1 MGLSD
6 LFRVDEMKK
15 QCQELSELKQ
25 KYQELLESCEKIKGE
40 KKHLLSEVLQL
51 SRETGPLKMS
61 AITLKRSNSDMS
73 ADIDSLK
80 EFVGSLAN
88 RNRELESAFTDEH
101 GEVIEIKKL
110 LYELRA
116 EKDRLEEEIAREKEV
131 AENMRTQRERIQ
143 RDVIELK
150 ETKLLQDFGLYE
162 PMYEFAYSSQYQ
174 ERLCACRE
182 EQKHMVKAGEAA
194 VCSTSWQ
201 VNGSLAAGKK
211 MTSDNIKSA
220 LLAFN
225 TECENAIS
233 KVKFNNYESMK
244 KRIEQI
250 FKKINRMN
258 STNDI
263 KISDD
268 FLTLKF
274 NELALAY
281 EYSRKKQEEK
291 ERAREQREIER
302 ENLKVQREIEA
313 ERKRIEKEKIHYQN
327 VMARLRE
334 QMEQEKSEARKQFIR
349 EKIDA
354 ARGELAELDKALK
367 DVDYRAANERAGY
380 VYVISNI
387 GAFGEGVY
395 KIGMTRRLEPKDRID
410 ELGGASV
417 PFRFDIHAM
426 IFSDDAPKLETAL
439 HNAFADR
446 RVNMVNGRKEF
457 FRVPLEEI
465 ERVVTENYDRTV
477 DFKYLADAEQYR
489 ESLKMKGE

>member
-1 MGLSD
+1 MSVMDIFKVNRYKEDIQKLHEENAQLIEELNERD
-6 LFRVDEMKK
+6 RLLTDEHYTAIGIIRYLESLHRKLA
-15 QCQELSELKQ
+15 ELS
-25 KYQELLESCEKIKGE
+25 
-40 KKHLLSEVLQL
+40 VV
-51 SRETGPLKMS
+51 
-61 AITLKRSNSDMS
+61 A
-73 ADIDSLK
+73 SLK
-80 EFVGSLAN
+80 EV
-88 RNRELESAFTDEH
+88 
-101 GEVIEIKKL
+101 EIQKL
-110 LYELRA
+110 DKQKEA
-116 EKDRLEEEIAREKEV
+116 LEE
-131 AENMRTQRERIQ
+131 
-143 RDVIELK
+143 DVVELK

-162 PMYEFAYSSQYQ
+162 PMYDFAYSSQYQ

-182 EQKHMVKAGEAA
+182 EQKRMVKAGEAA
-194 VCSTSWQ
+194 VCKTNWT
-201 VNGSLAAGKK
+201 VNGSLSAGKK
-211 MTSDNIKSA
+211 MTNNNITSA
-220 LLAFN
+220 LLVFN
-225 TECENAIS
+225 TECENAVNR
-233 KVKFNNYESMK
+233 VKFNNYDSMK
-244 KRIEQI
+244 KRVERIY
-250 FKKINRMN
+250 KKINSLN
-258 STNDI
+258 AVNDI
-263 KISDD
+263 KISADY
-268 FLTLKF
+268 LELKMQ
-274 NELALAY
+274 ELALAY

-327 VMARLRE
+327 IMARLME

-349 EKIDA
+349 EKVDA

>member
-1 MGLSD
+1 MSVMDIFKVNRYKEDIQKLHEENAQLIEELNERD
-6 LFRVDEMKK
+6 RLLTDEHYTAIGIIRYLESLRRKLA
-15 QCQELSELKQ
+15 ELS
-25 KYQELLESCEKIKGE
+25 
-40 KKHLLSEVLQL
+40 VV
-51 SRETGPLKMS
+51 
-61 AITLKRSNSDMS
+61 A
-73 ADIDSLK
+73 SLK
-80 EFVGSLAN
+80 EV
-88 RNRELESAFTDEH
+88 
-101 GEVIEIKKL
+101 EIQKL
-110 LYELRA
+110 DKQKEA
-116 EKDRLEEEIAREKEV
+116 LEE
-131 AENMRTQRERIQ
+131 
-143 RDVIELK
+143 DVVELK

-162 PMYEFAYSSQYQ
+162 PMYDFAYSSQYQ

-182 EQKHMVKAGEAA
+182 EQKHMVKVGEAA
-194 VCSTSWQ
+194 VCNTNWT
-201 VNGSLAAGKK
+201 VNGSLSAGKK
-211 MTSDNIKSA
+211 MTNNNITSA
-220 LLAFN
+220 LLVFN
-225 TECENAIS
+225 TECENAVNR
-233 KVKFNNYESMK
+233 VKFNNYDSMK
-244 KRIEQI
+244 KRVERIY
-250 FKKINRMN
+250 KKINSLN
-258 STNDI
+258 AVNDI
-263 KISDD
+263 KISADY
-268 FLTLKF
+268 LELKMQ
-274 NELALAY
+274 ELALAY

-327 VMARLRE
+327 IMARLME

>member
-1 MGLSD
+1 MSVMDIFKVNRYKEDIQKLHKENAQLIEELNERD
-6 LFRVDEMKK
+6 RLLTDEHYAAIGIIRYLESLRRKLA
-15 QCQELSELKQ
+15 ELS
-25 KYQELLESCEKIKGE
+25 
-40 KKHLLSEVLQL
+40 VV
-51 SRETGPLKMS
+51 
-61 AITLKRSNSDMS
+61 A
-73 ADIDSLK
+73 SLK
-80 EFVGSLAN
+80 EVEIQKL
-88 RNRELESAFTDEH
+88 DKQK
-101 GEVIEIKKL
+101 EV
-110 LYELRA
+110 
-116 EKDRLEEEIAREKEV
+116 LEE
-131 AENMRTQRERIQ
+131 
-143 RDVIELK
+143 DVVELK

-162 PMYEFAYSSQYQ
+162 PMYDFAYSSQYQ

-182 EQKHMVKAGEAA
+182 EQKHMVKVGEAA
-194 VCSTSWQ
+194 VCNTNWT
-201 VNGSLAAGKK
+201 VNGSLGAGKK
-211 MTSDNIKSA
+211 MTNNNITSA
-220 LLAFN
+220 LLVFN
-225 TECENAIS
+225 TECENAVNR
-233 KVKFNNYESMK
+233 VKFNNYDSMK
-244 KRIEQI
+244 KRVERIY
-250 FKKINRMN
+250 KKINSLN
-258 STNDI
+258 AVNDI
-263 KISDD
+263 KISADYLD
-268 FLTLKF
+268 LKMQ
-274 NELALAY
+274 ELALAY

-327 VMARLRE
+327 IMARLME
-334 QMEQEKSEARKQFIR
+334 QMEQEKSETRKQFIR

>member
-1 MGLSD
+1 MSVMDIFKVNRYKEDIQKLHEENAQLIEELNERD
-6 LFRVDEMKK
+6 RLLTDEHYTAIGIIRYLESLRRKLA
-15 QCQELSELKQ
+15 ELS
-25 KYQELLESCEKIKGE
+25 
-40 KKHLLSEVLQL
+40 VV
-51 SRETGPLKMS
+51 
-61 AITLKRSNSDMS
+61 A
-73 ADIDSLK
+73 SLK
-80 EFVGSLAN
+80 EV
-88 RNRELESAFTDEH
+88 
-101 GEVIEIKKL
+101 EIQKL
-110 LYELRA
+110 DKQKEA
-116 EKDRLEEEIAREKEV
+116 LEE
-131 AENMRTQRERIQ
+131 
-143 RDVIELK
+143 DVVELK

-162 PMYEFAYSSQYQ
+162 PMYDFAYSSQYQ
-174 ERLCACRE
+174 ERLCACRD

-263 KISDD
+263 KISDE

-327 VMARLRE
+327 IMARLKE
-334 QMEQEKSEARKQFIR
+334 QIKQEKSEARKQFIR

-465 ERVVTENYDRTV
+465 ERVVTENCDQTV

>member
-1 MGLSD
+1 MSVMDIFKVNRYKEDIQKLHEENAQLIEELNERD
-6 LFRVDEMKK
+6 RLLTDEHYTAIGIIRYLESLRRKLA
-15 QCQELSELKQ
+15 ELS
-25 KYQELLESCEKIKGE
+25 
-40 KKHLLSEVLQL
+40 VV
-51 SRETGPLKMS
+51 
-61 AITLKRSNSDMS
+61 A
-73 ADIDSLK
+73 SLK
-80 EFVGSLAN
+80 EV
-88 RNRELESAFTDEH
+88 
-101 GEVIEIKKL
+101 EIQKL
-110 LYELRA
+110 DKQKEA
-116 EKDRLEEEIAREKEV
+116 LEE
-131 AENMRTQRERIQ
+131 
-143 RDVIELK
+143 DVVELK

-162 PMYEFAYSSQYQ
+162 PMYDFAYSSQYQ
-174 ERLCACRE
+174 ERLCACRD

-263 KISDD
+263 KISDE

-327 VMARLRE
+327 IMARLKE
-334 QMEQEKSEARKQFIR
+334 QIKQEKSEARKQFIR

-465 ERVVTENYDRTV
+465 ERVVTENYDQTV

-489 ESLKMKGE
+489 ESLKMKGK

>member
-1 MGLSD
+1 MGFSD
-6 LFRVDEMKK
+6 LFHVR
-15 QCQELSELKQ
+15 ELKAEILELKQ
-25 KYQELLESCEKIKGE
+25 KQENLIS
-40 KKHLLSEVLQL
+40 
-51 SRETGPLKMS
+51 
-61 AITLKRSNSDMS
+61 
-73 ADIDSLK
+73 
-80 EFVGSLAN
+80 

-101 GEVIEIKKL
+101 GEAVGIKRL
-110 LYELRA
+110 LPELRA
-116 EKDRLEEEIAREKEV
+116 EKNRLETEIAREKEET
-131 AENMRTQRERIQ
+131 ENLLTQKDAVR
-143 RDVIELK
+143 RDVVEL
-150 ETKLLQDFGLYE
+150 EEEKLMQEFGLYK
-162 PMYEFAYSSQYQ
+162 PLYDFASSEEYKDA
-174 ERLCACRE
+174 LSDCRE
-182 EQKHMVKAGEAA
+182 SQKSMMQMGAAA
-194 VCSTSWQ
+194 VCSTKWQ
-201 VNGSLAAGKK
+201 VNGSLAAGRK

-263 KISDD
+263 KISDE
-268 FLTLKF
+268 FLSLKF
-274 NELALAY
+274 NELSLAY
-281 EYSRKKQEEK
+281 EYAQKKQEEK

-302 ENLKVQREIEA
+302 ENLKVQKEIEA
-313 ERKRIEKEKIHYQN
+313 ERKRIEKERIHYEN
-327 VMARLRE
+327 LMNRLQE
-334 QMEQEKSEARKQFIR
+334 QMKAERSEARKQLIQ

-354 ARGELAELDKALK
+354 ANGELKDLDKALK

-387 GAFGEGVY
+387 GAFGENVY

-417 PFRFDIHAM
+417 PFRFDIHAL

-439 HNAFADR
+439 HNAFADK

-457 FRVPLEEI
+457 FRVSLEEI
-465 ERVVTENYDRTV
+465 ERVVRENYDKTV
-477 DFKYLADAEQYR
+477 DFRYLPDAQQYR
-489 ESLKMKGE
+489 ESLKMRNVE

>member
-1 MGLSD
+1 MSVMDIFKVNRYKEDIQKLHEENAQLIEKLNERD
-6 LFRVDEMKK
+6 RLLTDEHYAAIGILRYLESLRRKLA
-15 QCQELSELKQ
+15 ELS
-25 KYQELLESCEKIKGE
+25 
-40 KKHLLSEVLQL
+40 VVV
-51 SRETGPLKMS
+51 
-61 AITLKRSNSDMS
+61 
-73 ADIDSLK
+73 SLK
-80 EFVGSLAN
+80 EVEIQKL
-88 RNRELESAFTDEH
+88 DKQK
-101 GEVIEIKKL
+101 EV
-110 LYELRA
+110 
-116 EKDRLEEEIAREKEV
+116 LEE
-131 AENMRTQRERIQ
+131 
-143 RDVIELK
+143 DVVELK

-162 PMYEFAYSSQYQ
+162 PMYDFAYSSQYQ

-182 EQKHMVKAGEAA
+182 EQKHMVKVGEAA
-194 VCSTSWQ
+194 VCNTNWT
-201 VNGSLAAGKK
+201 VNGSLRAGKK
-211 MTSDNIKSA
+211 MTNNNITSA
-220 LLAFN
+220 LLVFN
-225 TECENAIS
+225 TECENAVNR
-233 KVKFNNYESMK
+233 VKFNNYDSMK
-244 KRIEQI
+244 KRVEGIY
-250 FKKINRMN
+250 KKINSLN
-258 STNDI
+258 AVNDI
-263 KISDD
+263 KISADY
-268 FLTLKF
+268 LELKMQ
-274 NELALAY
+274 ELALAY

-302 ENLKVQREIEA
+302 ENLKVQREIET

-327 VMARLRE
+327 IMARLME

>member
-1 MGLSD
+1 MSVMDIFKVNRYKEDIQKLHEENAQLIEELNERD
-6 LFRVDEMKK
+6 RLLTDEHYAAIGIIRYLESLRRKLA
-15 QCQELSELKQ
+15 ELS
-25 KYQELLESCEKIKGE
+25 
-40 KKHLLSEVLQL
+40 VV
-51 SRETGPLKMS
+51 
-61 AITLKRSNSDMS
+61 A
-73 ADIDSLK
+73 SLK
-80 EFVGSLAN
+80 EVEIQKL
-88 RNRELESAFTDEH
+88 DKQK
-101 GEVIEIKKL
+101 EV
-110 LYELRA
+110 
-116 EKDRLEEEIAREKEV
+116 LEE
-131 AENMRTQRERIQ
+131 
-143 RDVIELK
+143 DVVELK

-162 PMYEFAYSSQYQ
+162 PMYDFAYSSQYQ

-182 EQKHMVKAGEAA
+182 EQKHMVKVGEAA
-194 VCSTSWQ
+194 VCNTNWT
-201 VNGSLAAGKK
+201 VNGSLSAGKK
-211 MTSDNIKSA
+211 MTNNNITSA
-220 LLAFN
+220 LLVFN
-225 TECENAIS
+225 TECENAVNR
-233 KVKFNNYESMK
+233 VKFNNYDSMK
-244 KRIEQI
+244 KRVERIY
-250 FKKINRMN
+250 KKINSLN
-258 STNDI
+258 AVNDI
-263 KISDD
+263 KISADY
-268 FLTLKF
+268 LELKMQ
-274 NELALAY
+274 ELALAY

-327 VMARLRE
+327 IMARLME

-367 DVDYRAANERAGY
+367 DVDYRAANDRAGY

>member
-1 MGLSD
+1 MSVMDIFKVNGYKEDIQKLHEENAQLIEELNERD
-6 LFRVDEMKK
+6 RLLTDEHYTAISIIRYLESLRRKLA
-15 QCQELSELKQ
+15 ELS
-25 KYQELLESCEKIKGE
+25 
-40 KKHLLSEVLQL
+40 VV
-51 SRETGPLKMS
+51 
-61 AITLKRSNSDMS
+61 A
-73 ADIDSLK
+73 SLK
-80 EFVGSLAN
+80 EVEIQKLDKQKEALEEDVV
-88 RNRELESAFTDEH
+88 ELE
-101 GEVIEIKKL
+101 
-110 LYELRA
+110 
-116 EKDRLEEEIAREKEV
+116 
-131 AENMRTQRERIQ
+131 
-143 RDVIELK
+143 

-162 PMYEFAYSSQYQ
+162 PMYDFAYSSQYQ

-263 KISDD
+263 KISDE

>member
-1 MGLSD
+1 MSVMDIFKVNRYKEDIQKLHEENAQLIEELNERD
-6 LFRVDEMKK
+6 NLLTDEHYAAIGIIRYLESLRRKLA
-15 QCQELSELKQ
+15 ELS
-25 KYQELLESCEKIKGE
+25 
-40 KKHLLSEVLQL
+40 VV
-51 SRETGPLKMS
+51 
-61 AITLKRSNSDMS
+61 A
-73 ADIDSLK
+73 SLK
-80 EFVGSLAN
+80 EVEIQKL
-88 RNRELESAFTDEH
+88 DKQK
-101 GEVIEIKKL
+101 EV
-110 LYELRA
+110 
-116 EKDRLEEEIAREKEV
+116 LEE
-131 AENMRTQRERIQ
+131 
-143 RDVIELK
+143 DVVELK
-150 ETKLLQDFGLYE
+150 ETRLLQDFGLYE
-162 PMYEFAYSSQYQ
+162 PMYDFAYSSQYQ

-182 EQKHMVKAGEAA
+182 EQKHMVKVGEAA
-194 VCSTSWQ
+194 VCKTNWT
-201 VNGSLAAGKK
+201 VNGSLSAGKK
-211 MTSDNIKSA
+211 MTNNNITSA
-220 LLAFN
+220 LLVFN
-225 TECENAIS
+225 TECENAVN
-233 KVKFNNYESMK
+233 KVKFNNYDSMK
-244 KRIEQI
+244 KRVEKIY
-250 FKKINRMN
+250 KKINSLN
-258 STNDI
+258 AVNDI
-263 KISDD
+263 KISADYLD
-268 FLTLKF
+268 LKMQ
-274 NELALAY
+274 ELALAY

-313 ERKRIEKEKIHYQN
+313 ERKRIEKEKIHYHN

-465 ERVVTENYDRTV
+465 ERVVTENYDQTV

-489 ESLKMKGE
+489 ESLKMKGK